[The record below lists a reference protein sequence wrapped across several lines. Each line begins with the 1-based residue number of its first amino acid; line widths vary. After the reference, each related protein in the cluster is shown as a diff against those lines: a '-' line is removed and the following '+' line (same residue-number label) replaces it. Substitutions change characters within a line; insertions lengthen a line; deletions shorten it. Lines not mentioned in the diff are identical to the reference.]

1 MRLSGKPIEPHFFC
15 FTPFL
20 NHFAMLGGK
29 IFCKL
34 QEFSELTFLYSYFCY
49 NIDI

>member
-20 NHFAMLGGK
+20 NHFAVWDGK
-29 IFCKL
+29 
-34 QEFSELTFLYSYFCY
+34 YFVNCSDFQ
-49 NIDI
+49 N